1 MIGIYEMDQTERIDY
16 VTPNDLFWKIRESA
30 RNQTKGWKDNTH
42 HTIVALDP
50 GETTGIAIRIAD
62 QNNISLQQW
71 NTKDLESGATNIGFL
86 LSTLKNREE
95 RAPVRIICE
104 DYKVYS
110 WKADDHKWSGVHTLQ
125 LIGALRIIA
134 HQLGIPILFQMAY
147 VGKTFVTDNKLLQWG
162 VYNKG
167 LRHAR
172 DAERH
177 LLHHLIFGT

>member
-1 MIGIYEMDQTERIDY
+1 
-16 VTPNDLFWKIRESA
+16 VRESA
-30 RNQTKGWKDNTH
+30 RTQTKEWKDNTH
-42 HTIVALDP
+42 HTTVALDP
-50 GETTGIAIRIAD
+50 GETTGIAITTPDDDR
-62 QNNISLQQW
+62 ISLRQW

-86 LSTLKNREE
+86 LSTLKNQSSQ
-95 RAPVRIICE
+95 PIRIICE

-110 WKADDHKWSGVHTLQ
+110 WKTEDHKWSGVHTLQ

-147 VGKTFVTDNKLLQWG
+147 VGKTFVTDTKLIQWG